1 MSKHSWQL
9 HVSAVVVSEQIWI
22 MEPFRG
28 IYAYIQLANLK
39 EIPLRPMANQ
49 EPTVATDEALQFYC
63 VWLCLWSNYTSRS
76 EMARFQ
82 TRKHSHLL
90 TIKFTIRYISYLTDY
105 YGYNLLFRTQQDDI
119 YLMFLFFVL
128 LLIYCNC
135 VEKLHFGTF
144 YYDSSSLL
152 LGKCG

>member
-9 HVSAVVVSEQIWI
+9 HVSAVVVSERIWS

-28 IYAYIQLANLK
+28 IYAYIQLPNLK
-39 EIPLRPMANQ
+39 EIPLWPMANQ

-90 TIKFTIRYISYLTDY
+90 TIATILCIFEQNSHSNH
-105 YGYNLLFRTQQDDI
+105 YGGKTKNAIIKI
-119 YLMFLFFVL
+119 YTYMLCWQVDQ
-128 LLIYCNC
+128 
-135 VEKLHFGTF
+135 VWW
-144 YYDSSSLL
+144 D
-152 LGKCG
+152 LGKYIQKI